1 MLAIAINDL
10 RLLFRDKAAAFFT
23 FAFPLL
29 FAIFFSFVFKGGG
42 GGGGGKMSVAVL
54 DEDATEPS
62 ARLVADLKADEALE
76 TTTVTSRQAGTD
88 LVRKSN
94 ATALI
99 IVPKGFAEGANGMFT
114 GGKMPLEAVVD
125 PSRTAEAG
133 LLTGKLNELAFRQMS
148 TMFTDNR
155 RMKDMLDKARG
166 QVKTFAP
173 DGSPRSDAFLKFFEG
188 ADGLSAQLEAIQK
201 EDAAKPSKDPASKG
215 PGFNPVDVKIT
226 QLQVEST
233 DDTAKKDSPRQST
246 DFSFPQG
253 IAWGLM
259 GCVIGFAASLTSE
272 RRRGTL
278 IRLTTAPISKA
289 QILGGK
295 ALACFF
301 ACLAVQVML
310 IGVAIAM
317 GSHVWSWPTLLV
329 AILSAAIGFVGMSM
343 LLASLAGSD
352 EGAGGMARAVPMIL
366 AMIGGGTIPLFAMPP
381 FVKTI
386 SNISPFKWAI
396 YAVEGGMWRGLSP
409 VEMLLPCGILVGL
422 GIVCFAIGVK
432 RLKWE

>member
-23 FAFPLL
+23 FAFPLF

-42 GGGGGKMSVAVL
+42 GGGGKMAIALL
-54 DEDATEPS
+54 DEDATQAS
-62 ARLVADLKADEALE
+62 ARLVADLKADDALE
-76 TTTVTSRQAGTD
+76 TTMVSTRKAGTD
-88 LVRKSN
+88 LVRKST

-99 IVPKGFAEGANGMFT
+99 IVPKGFAEGADGMFT

-148 TMFTDNR
+148 TMFTDNS
-155 RMKDMLDKARG
+155 RMKDMLGKARG

-173 DGSPRSDAFLKFFEG
+173 DGTPRSDAFLKFFEG
-188 ADGLSAQLEAIQK
+188 ADRLSAQLEEIQK
-201 EDAAKPSKDPASKG
+201 EDAANSTKDPASKG
-215 PGFNPVDVKIT
+215 PGFNPVEVTIT
-226 QLQVEST
+226 QLAAEDADGST
-233 DDTAKKDSPRQST
+233 KKALPRKST

-278 IRLTTAPISKA
+278 IRLTTAPISRM

-295 ALACFF
+295 ALACFV
-301 ACLAVQVML
+301 ACILVQVML
-310 IGVAIAM
+310 IGVAVAM
-317 GSHVWSWPTLLV
+317 GSRVWSWPTLLV
-329 AILSAAIGFVGMSM
+329 AILSAAIGFVGMAM
-343 LLASLAGSD
+343 LLASLAKSD

-396 YAVEGGMWRGLSP
+396 YGVEGGMWRGLSP
-409 VEMLLPCGILVGL
+409 MDMLLPCGILIGL
-422 GIVCFAIGVK
+422 GVVCFAIGVK